1 MNAIPEEFQIKTL
14 LNQDTYLV
22 DGELKNGKV
31 KHQRCSQR
39 FHQRRIRTNNIGS
52 IPFMGKEGLEAVDA
66 ADAAFNNGQG
76 MAHHE
81 SGRSN
86 CMTRFVTQMEATE
99 EVVKY
104 LMWEIGNHYL
114 IPKRI

>member
-39 FHQRRIRTNNIGS
+39 FHQRKIRTNNIGLYS
-52 IPFMGKEGLEAVDA
+52 IYGRKRRLEAVDA
-66 ADAAFNNGQG
+66 ADAAFNNGQEYG
-76 MAHHE
+76 
-81 SGRSN
+81 
-86 CMTRFVTQMEATE
+86 
-99 EVVKY
+99 
-104 LMWEIGNHYL
+104 
-114 IPKRI
+114 PP